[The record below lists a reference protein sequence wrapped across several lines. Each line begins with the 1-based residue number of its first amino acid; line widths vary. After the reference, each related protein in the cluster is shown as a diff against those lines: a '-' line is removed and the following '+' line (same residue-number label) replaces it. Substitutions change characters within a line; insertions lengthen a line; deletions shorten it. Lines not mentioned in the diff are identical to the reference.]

1 VTRPRT
7 TRSGIW
13 LTCLMLIS
21 AACGSSG
28 AVPITATTEPDAV
41 GMSTSTS
48 TIAASPSTVPPTSV
62 PEPPIE
68 HRIGVRVVDGVG
80 EFFDRE
86 TNVTFVPRGNNYT
99 RLDPQHLEDGSTQ
112 TYHSVFDLGLY
123 DRAEI
128 TTAFREMHALG
139 YNIVR
144 TFVSQNTI
152 GTAGGLN
159 ETYMDNVI
167 DFLGLAKAN
176 DLQVI
181 FTQDWLPGGKY
192 GRILSG
198 DCCDTFTMMNVHFL
212 SDAGLQANV
221 AYFQDFSQYLI
232 DHRAPLDVV
241 FSYELRNELYFDM
254 DFPPL
259 SLSSGL
265 VTALDG
271 NTYDMASL
279 EDKKRMIDVNLVLW
293 VDSVR
298 AAILEVDPTALVS
311 VGFFWPQEPNPARI
325 GDERYVSTAPVIWGS
340 QLDFVDLHPYP
351 GGELTLEQYVENF
364 GLGGMQEKPILM
376 GEFGVATSAVP
387 SVGRA
392 ASTLMDWQIQSCEYG
407 FDGWLLW
414 SWDIYENNDFYSA
427 TGDDGQIGEAL
438 APANRADPCQSAE
451 FAFIEHNLALGK
463 GVTASRALSDQPA
476 ANAVDGTGAQWGA
489 GASPKQWIE
498 IDLGDLYSVREIRLM
513 VGQYPEGPTTHQLYV
528 GSTTGNLQLVHTFDQ
543 ATEEDQIL
551 VYQPDTPLTDIRFVR
566 ITTISSPSWVAW
578 KEIEVIAP

>member
-1 VTRPRT
+1 MKPMTRAAT
-7 TRSGIW
+7 W
-13 LTCLMLIS
+13 LICLLLIS
-21 AACGSSG
+21 AGCDSSR
-28 AVPITATTEPDAV
+28 AAPTSPTSETATVAP
-41 GMSTSTS
+41 STSATLPAS
-48 TIAASPSTVPPTSV
+48 TIPPASLPL
-62 PEPPIE
+62 PPIE

-80 EFFDRE
+80 EFFDRQ
-86 TNVTFVPRGNNYT
+86 TNERFVPRGNNYI
-99 RLDPQHLEDGSTQ
+99 RLDPQQMEGGGTHI
-112 TYHSVFDLGLY
+112 YHSVFDPGLY
-123 DRAEI
+123 DRTEVV
-128 TTAFREMHALG
+128 TAFQEMHALG

-144 TFVSQNTI
+144 VFVSQDTI
-152 GTAGGLN
+152 GTSGGLN
-159 ETYMDNVI
+159 EGYMENI
-167 DFLGLAKAN
+167 LDFLGIAKAN

-198 DCCDTFTMMNVHFL
+198 NCCDTFNMMNVHFL

-232 DHRAPLDVV
+232 DHRAPLDVI

-259 SLSSGL
+259 SLTSGL

-279 EDKKRMIDVNLVLW
+279 EDKKRMIDANLVLW

-325 GDERYVSTAPVIWGS
+325 GDERYVSTAPVIWDS

-351 GGELTLEQYVENF
+351 AAELTLEQYVENF
-364 GLGGMQEKPILM
+364 GLSGMEEKPILM

-387 SVGRA
+387 SVSRA
-392 ASTLMDWQIQSCEYG
+392 ASTLMDWQIQSCGYG

-414 SWDIYENNDFYSA
+414 NWDIYENNDFYSA
-427 TGDDGQIGEAL
+427 KSDEGQIGEVL
-438 APANRADPCQSAE
+438 APVNRPDPCQSAE
-451 FAFIEHNLALGK
+451 FAFIEDNVALNK
-463 GVTASRALSDQPA
+463 SVTASRALPDQPA

-489 GASPKQWIE
+489 GAFPIQWIQ
-498 IDLGDLYSVREIRLM
+498 IDLGDLYEVREIRLM
-513 VGQYPEGPTTHQLYV
+513 VSQYPEGATTHQVYV
-528 GSTTGNLQLVHTFDQ
+528 GSTTTDLRLVHTFDES
-543 ATEEDQIL
+543 TRDNQIL
-551 VYQPDTPLTDIRFVR
+551 IYHPDLALTDAEFVR
-566 ITTISSPSWVAW
+566 ITTTGSPSWVSW
-578 KEIEVIAP
+578 KEIEVIAS